1 MTCAQTSSLSLT
13 EGRLLEGEMRLAY
26 WCMSAILHS
35 LFLFFLFF
43 FLRFVTLILSPTPL
57 LSFLVLTCVVL
68 W

>member
-1 MTCAQTSSLSLT
+1 MACAQTSSLSLT

-26 WCMSAILHS
+26 WCMPAILHF
-35 LFLFFLFF
+35 LFLLLLFFLH
-43 FLRFVTLILSPTPL
+43 FVTLILSPTPF